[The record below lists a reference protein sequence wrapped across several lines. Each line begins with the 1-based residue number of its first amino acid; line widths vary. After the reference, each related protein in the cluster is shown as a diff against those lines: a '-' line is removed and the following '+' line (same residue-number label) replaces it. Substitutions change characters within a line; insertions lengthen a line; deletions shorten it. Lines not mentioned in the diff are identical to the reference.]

1 MIKLAKDAPAPIA
14 TNNAGKA
21 QHIRVEEEANKDKK
35 LAVLSFIIVQCNNIH
50 INGILT
56 VYKNILVNIGKIN
69 DLLK

>member
-35 LAVLSFIIVQCNNIH
+35 LAVLSFIIVQCNNIY